1 MKTVIALIA
10 MFFAFACVSE
20 DAPAQSAQVLKGY
33 WNDGQYS
40 GSLQFSFKDG
50 WKTGLLELWCGRGG
64 TRVDFVIKI
73 QSGDGRAYEVV
84 KDSWPNS
91 CGVDSFNIRP
101 DAKGGWEGD
110 ISATYQTKFS
120 VK

>member
-10 MFFAFACVSE
+10 VFFALAGVAENAST
-20 DAPAQSAQVLKGY
+20 QSAKTLNGW

-40 GSLQFSFKDG
+40 GSLQLSFHKG
-50 WKTGLLELWCGRGG
+50 WENGRFELWCSRGL
-64 TRVDFVIKI
+64 THVDFILKS
-73 QSGDGRAYEVV
+73 QSGDERGYDIV

-91 CGVDSFNIRP
+91 CGVDSFSIRP

-110 ISATYQTKFS
+110 ISATYQTSFS